1 MAVNR
6 WRFVNTLSKTLTR
19 GGKIPLAP
27 SAPLSLSKK
36 LKIPKKIAKKV
47 FACNLKFKPHI

>member
-6 WRFVNTLSKTLTR
+6 WRFANTLSKTLTR

-27 SAPLSLSKK
+27 SAPLSKK
-36 LKIPKKIAKKV
+36 LKNPKKIAKKV